1 MTYTEDLNR
10 MLRYSVEALQKE
22 NLNLKETN
30 LTLSNKI
37 EELKAKAEVRQNVKQ
52 FN

>member
-22 NLNLKETN
+22 NESLKETN
-30 LTLSNKI
+30 L
-37 EELKAKAEVRQNVKQ
+37 ELNAKLEVSDRKLHYYILDSKL
-52 FN
+52 

>member
-22 NLNLKETN
+22 NLDLKETN
-30 LTLSNKI
+30 LALLNKI
-37 EELKAKAEVRQNVKQ
+37 EELKAKAEVRQNVEQ

>member
-22 NLNLKETN
+22 NLDLKETN
-30 LTLSNKI
+30 LALLNKI